1 MERTME
7 HMLEKTQKLHMFKAT
22 LMQIWQYL
30 SLFVFIEKQY
40 PENFALWILRILEL
54 FAREICKFLKK

>member
-30 SLFVFIEKQY
+30 SFFVFI
-40 PENFALWILRILEL
+40 
-54 FAREICKFLKK
+54 